1 MQRRVLV
8 ALRPVSPVERLF
20 SVGAALSRRMD
31 ADLEVLVDPAHPN
44 LTDIETRLSALEDAD
59 LDCRLTP
66 MPGLDARSLVE
77 YARSHEGVVS
87 VVVGR
92 PTAWGAEAT
101 DRHWARLTCPLVAAS
116 DHPTLPQES

>member
-20 SVGAALSRRMD
+20 SVGAALSRRLD
-31 ADLEVLVDPAHPN
+31 AGLEVLADPAHPHWP
-44 LTDIETRLSALEDAD
+44 DIESRLATLGRCD
-59 LDCRLTP
+59 LGCRLTP
-66 MPGLDARSLVE
+66 MPGLDVRGVVE

-92 PTAWGAEAT
+92 PAAWGGEAT
-101 DRHWARLTCPLVAAS
+101 THHWAKLECPLVAAS
-116 DHPTLPQES
+116 DHPGLPEEF

>member
-1 MQRRVLV
+1 MQRRVLL

-31 ADLEVLVDPAHPN
+31 ADLEVLADPAHPAW
-44 LTDIETRLSALEDAD
+44 TDIEERLAALGRD
-59 LDCRLTP
+59 LGCRLTP
-66 MPGLDARSLVE
+66 MPGLDAHRLVE

-92 PTAWGAEAT
+92 PAAWGAEAT
-101 DRHWARLTCPLVAAS
+101 ARHWAKLACPLVAAS
-116 DHPTLPQES
+116 DHPDLPQES